1 MVQTLWDSLQ
11 QIIRILL
18 YAASGA
24 LVTAGLIDQQT
35 GVALAGALV
44 ALINGIWTWYWN
56 RKAVTVAGLEAAGKH
71 NAAMIVTG
79 AVKAVKNA
87 GKSGK

>member
-1 MVQTLWDSLQ
+1 MLQTVWDSLQ

-35 GVALAGALV
+35 GIALAGALV

-56 RKAVTVAGLEAAGKH
+56 RKAVTVAGLEKAGKA
-71 NAAMIVTG
+71 NAAQVVAG
-79 AVKAVKNA
+79 AVKAVKKA
-87 GKSGK
+87 GKG